1 MVTEDTKE
9 LHKLKKKANEIISKQ
24 VNNLLLLDG
33 LNFETNQH
41 QELPEEVKED
51 SSNNDLAGM

>member
-1 MVTEDTKE
+1 MTEDTKE
-9 LHKLKKKANEIISKQ
+9 LHELKKKANEIISKQ